1 MTEAIGSS
9 FIPKR
14 AKYYYNEMVYAAA
27 LSDIEDVESTLTLA
41 RCNVI
46 RYKAYDEVWY
56 HSG

>member
-41 RCNVI
+41 TCNVI
-46 RYKAYDEVWY
+46 RYNAYDKVWY
-56 HSG
+56 HAS